1 MTSHNVL
8 GHCART
14 MMLAAALFGAA
25 ASARAQDSTPAPVAS
40 PAEQRIAAV
49 RKVIAAHPDQAQ
61 PYNDLALALSRRAR
75 ETGDPAF
82 YDRASEAITSALA
95 IDPRNLDS
103 KKMQVWILLG
113 KHEFA
118 RAYDAAVALNKQ
130 VPDDV
135 LVYGFVADASV
146 ELGKYKEAEDAVQ
159 WMLDM
164 RPANLSGLTRAAYLR
179 ELFGDVDGAIDLFN
193 ASYSRMLPSE
203 VEDRAWM
210 LSQIGHLY
218 LSIGQEREAEAALQ
232 MALQLYPRYHY
243 ALGYLAQV
251 KLAQSKP
258 EDAVALLRD
267 LVAELPHAENV
278 YALAE
283 ALERAGHAA
292 DAKRAFADFEQKAL
306 AESAAH
312 DNANREL
319 IAYYV
324 EHAGKPGEALRIAE
338 QEYAWRQ
345 DLFTRET
352 YAWALAA
359 NHRYA
364 DAQKQM
370 DEALAVGI
378 RHADIFY
385 RAGVIAAGQHDR
397 DAAVRLLERSLQ
409 QAPRSSVA
417 PAARKQLDRVKGAD
431 SAP

>member
-1 MTSHNVL
+1 MTIHNAF

-14 MMLAAALFGAA
+14 MMLAAALLGAA
-25 ASARAQDSTPAPVAS
+25 ASARAQNSSATPVAS
-40 PAEQRIAAV
+40 PAEQRIAAT

-75 ETGDPAF
+75 ETGDPAY
-82 YDRASEAITSALA
+82 YDRAAEAIKSALA
-95 IDPRNLDS
+95 IDPQSLDS

-164 RPANLSGLTRAAYLR
+164 RPANLSGLMRAAYLR
-179 ELFGDVDGAIDLFN
+179 ELFGDVDGAIELFN
-193 ASYSRMLPSE
+193 ASYSRMVPNE
-203 VEDRAWM
+203 IEDRAWI
-210 LSQIGHLY
+210 LSQVGHLY

-232 MALQLYPRYHY
+232 QALQLFPRYHY

-251 KLAQSKP
+251 RLAQSKP

-267 LVAELPHAENV
+267 LCAELPHAENI

-283 ALERAGHAA
+283 ALELAGHASEA
-292 DAKRAFADFEQKAL
+292 RRAFADFEQKAL
-306 AESAAH
+306 AESATH

-319 IAYYV
+319 IAYYI
-324 EHAGKPGEALRIAE
+324 EHAGKPGDALRIAE

-359 NHRYA
+359 NRRYTE
-364 DAQKQM
+364 AQKQM
-370 DEALAVGI
+370 DAALAIGI

-385 RAGVIAAGQHDR
+385 RAGVIAAKQHDR
-397 DAAVRLLERSLQ
+397 EAAVRLLERSLQ
-409 QAPRSSVA
+409 QAPRSLVA
-417 PAARKQLDRVKGAD
+417 SAARKELNSYREVER
-431 SAP
+431 